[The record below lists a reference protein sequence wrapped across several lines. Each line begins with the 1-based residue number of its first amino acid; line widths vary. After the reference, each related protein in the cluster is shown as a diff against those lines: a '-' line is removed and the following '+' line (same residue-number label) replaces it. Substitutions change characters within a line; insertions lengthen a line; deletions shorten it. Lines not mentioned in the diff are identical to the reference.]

1 MSLKMKAQ
9 NLNQEQLNAKRGAV
23 NKLIQKVLL
32 ENSDLAL
39 KKSIDSIKRQLS
51 DVLKLFK
58 ESVEEKHNKKAR

>member
-1 MSLKMKAQ
+1 MKAQ